1 MWQVCQSS
9 LQLPGHIFELK
20 TSILA
25 DGILNQEREKGYQ
38 NKMVLTLL
46 REAKVRTWDRLTK
59 TLMQLNLRAAITVGH
74 NHKCLGK
81 TQIYEVAYS
90 CGNKKISTMTSKL
103 PIP

>member
-1 MWQVCQSS
+1 
-9 LQLPGHIFELK
+9 
-20 TSILA
+20 
-25 DGILNQEREKGYQ
+25 
-38 NKMVLTLL
+38 MVLTLL

-90 CGNKKISTMTSKL
+90 CGNKKIKYYDIKVANTMKSYQTSSSTSVHVL
-103 PIP
+103 QLDLVQFSS